1 MRPVLFSIG
10 GIEVLAAPVFAGFA
24 AMAAAWFVFRHRDHA
39 KLTEAGY
46 WDLMLPLALGTM
58 AGGVLLYIVL
68 YGGGPGQSIPR
79 LLRTLRISGGT
90 FYGNLLGAL
99 VTAALVCNRRS
110 LSFRRVGDLIGASA
124 LLGLAVMR
132 LGCFQRGCCYG
143 RRTSL
148 PWAVTFTDAAGGV
161 KRSLLGVPIHPT
173 QLYEA
178 ALVGGLFALVALEV
192 MPRVKDGRLPAGS
205 ALLASVASY
214 AGVRF
219 LLDFVRGGDRGI
231 LRVGGLTTAQLMSV
245 ALAAGAAALWTRWNR
260 EPA

>member
-1 MRPVLFSIG
+1 MRPVLFSFGHLEI
-10 GIEVLAAPVFAGFA
+10 LAAPVFAGFS
-24 AMAAAWFVFRHRDHA
+24 AMAAAWYVFKNREHA
-39 KLTEAGY
+39 KLSEAGY
-46 WDLMLPLALGTM
+46 WDLMLPLAVGTM

-68 YGGGPGQSIPR
+68 YGGGPAASIPR
-79 LLRTLRISGGT
+79 LMRTLRISGGT

-99 VTAALVCNRRS
+99 VTAVFVCNRRG
-110 LSFRRVGDLIGASA
+110 LSFRRVGDLIGSSA

-143 RRTSL
+143 RRTTL
-148 PWAVTFTDAAGGV
+148 PWAVTFTDAASGV

-178 ALVGGLFALVALEV
+178 ALVGGLFALVAFQV
-192 MPRVKDGRLPAGS
+192 MPRVKDGRLPAGT

-219 LLDFVRGGDRGI
+219 LLDFVRGGDRGV
-231 LRVGGLTTAQLMSV
+231 LRAGGLTTAQLLSLL
-245 ALAAGAAALWTRWNR
+245 LAAGAAAVWTRWSR